1 MPGGAGRGGGPLYN
15 GLYREVPA
23 KMSNFFRLQVYKR
36 LGILLVEVY
45 KQVKKYVILVC
56 KKAHNDMHFMA
67 VRKGENILLLRFI
80 HIKKTVNLQQLK
92 GKLSS
97 RLSI

>member
-1 MPGGAGRGGGPLYN
+1 MMPGGAGGGGPLYN
-15 GLYREVPA
+15 GLYREVPP

-67 VRKGENILLLRFI
+67 VRKG
-80 HIKKTVNLQQLK
+80 
-92 GKLSS
+92 GKCFAFEVYSY
-97 RLSI
+97 

>member
-1 MPGGAGRGGGPLYN
+1 MGKGYDAGWGGGGGGGGPLYN
-15 GLYREVPA
+15 GLYREVPP

-67 VRKGENILLLRFI
+67 VRKG
-80 HIKKTVNLQQLK
+80 
-92 GKLSS
+92 GKHFAFEVYSY
-97 RLSI
+97 